1 MAKRKLQEYLADDEL
16 YYVSEVFDCNSTKA
30 AEINGFKMVMLSSSD
45 FSCSFTGIPDLKLL
59 SVDEYCA
66 MTERITSMTDMPL
79 FIDADEGFGRPLQV
93 YHGCRRIAKAGADAI
108 LLTDMAAYGKP
119 GLLPIDEAVYRFRA
133 AREGMAGT
141 DCLLLARCDHSLDEN
156 FEEFVERCTRYV
168 EAGADMILPLEVN
181 RSTKLAT
188 AQYSSKF
195 NAAKKAAE
203 HIKVPLWYPNLKAGE
218 TAAEGQEL
226 HSFGYKFI
234 GIHYA
239 FRAAMLAMLDA
250 GRHVLESKT
259 NDYIDTAYDY
269 TGYKFYYS
277 PMAAFLRGSGWVDR
291 ERSYTANP
299 DESLAWRIEQRFIG
313 PTDKF

>member
-141 DCLLLARCDHSLDEN
+141 DCLLLALYPLCRGRCRHDPA
-156 FEEFVERCTRYV
+156 
-168 EAGADMILPLEVN
+168 AGGEPLH
-181 RSTKLAT
+181 
-188 AQYSSKF
+188 Q
-195 NAAKKAAE
+195 
-203 HIKVPLWYPNLKAGE
+203 AGD
-218 TAAEGQEL
+218 
-226 HSFGYKFI
+226 
-234 GIHYA
+234 
-239 FRAAMLAMLDA
+239 RA
-250 GRHVLESKT
+250 V
-259 NDYIDTAYDY
+259 
-269 TGYKFYYS
+269 
-277 PMAAFLRGSGWVDR
+277 
-291 ERSYTANP
+291 
-299 DESLAWRIEQRFIG
+299 
-313 PTDKF
+313 